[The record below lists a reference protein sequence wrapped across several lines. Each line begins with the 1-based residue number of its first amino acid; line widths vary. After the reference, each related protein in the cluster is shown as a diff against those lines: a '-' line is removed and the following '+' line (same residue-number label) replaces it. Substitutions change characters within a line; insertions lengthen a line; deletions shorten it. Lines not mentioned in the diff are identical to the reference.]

1 MKPSYKLE
9 PWMYLLPALLIYTFA
24 VLVPVVW
31 SLVYS
36 FFDWNGIGAMEFAG
50 LGNYQRLFR
59 DVKMLTAIKNNFYFM
74 SLGTVVQII
83 MGLLMAT
90 LLYNIR
96 RGSNILRVLYFIP
109 CIISSMAVCKIFEK
123 LLSVQPQGL
132 VAAIVEMMGGKPIAV
147 LSSPKYALTAV
158 TLIDAYKYMGLY
170 MVIFYSAFMAIDHEV
185 IEAAYIDGCTW
196 WKQYI
201 HVMLPMIKPVF
212 FTVIVILVNGTLKGY
227 DISAILTKGGP
238 GSASELVSTYM
249 YKISFGS
256 TQFGYGSTIG
266 LFLLVESL
274 IAVGIVRFFG
284 NRSEKNGSLE

>member
-1 MKPSYKLE
+1 MGEQSLYKL
-9 PWMYLLPALLIYTFA
+9 
-24 VLVPVVW
+24 V
-31 SLVYS
+31 S
-36 FFDWNGIGAMEFAG
+36 
-50 LGNYQRLFR
+50 R
-59 DVKMLTAIKNNFYFM
+59 
-74 SLGTVVQII
+74 
-83 MGLLMAT
+83 
-90 LLYNIR
+90 
-96 RGSNILRVLYFIP
+96 
-109 CIISSMAVCKIFEK
+109 
-123 LLSVQPQGL
+123 
-132 VAAIVEMMGGKPIAV
+132 
-147 LSSPKYALTAV
+147 
-158 TLIDAYKYMGLY
+158 
-170 MVIFYSAFMAIDHEV
+170 HEV

-201 HVMLPMIKPVF
+201 HVMLPMIKPIF